1 MSANGVLEV
10 YMEDPSLGFAA
21 EPLVGLGIRRWKA
34 GA

>member
-21 EPLVGLGIRRWKA
+21 EPLVGLGIKR
-34 GA
+34 